1 MSDDSQ
7 GGSGPPLLRPIPR
20 RPFDLHLREPTPPED
35 ETLYDPP
42 LLNLESLNSRLL
54 DPRERNGPNSSS
66 DSTSISRANSALNM
80 TGSTLMGIY
89 SPSTYG
95 RDRFSDMTPP
105 TPWSTGAETPVQELV
120 LDDYLRIHEIQ
131 KERAQPPEARRRR
144 RRRRSSLHPIAKPQ
158 PISAAQRVFHFG
170 SRGLLLF
177 GLGMLYGMMVAHLR
191 DRRQAQMTED
201 KDIDKLRAASDGG
214 YYDRRYM
221 AFWGVSGVAMG
232 CLLPWF
238 DGLWERAFGRDDDD
252 DEAVEEEQQRGGAAG
267 GENAEKDP
275 GSCTDWALAIR
286 GIGALVGIAFA
297 IRKLPWDSTLQVSL
311 TLALANPVL
320 WFLLDRSMPGFLL
333 SATVGIAGSAVLMG
347 LQPDMV
353 PTPTNPSGPAFTG
366 YGWEQHSS
374 LVINTTAGGSGSGSD
389 LSHQQQKEFALFGG
403 RLAVGQEAVA
413 TGIWMMSVLFCCCVC
428 FGNIGRW
435 LALNRGAAAKG
446 RWAERR

>member
-1 MSDDSQ
+1 MSDSQ
-7 GGSGPPLLRPIPR
+7 GDSGPPLLRPIPR

-35 ETLYDPP
+35 DTLYDPP

-54 DPRERNGPNSSS
+54 DPRDNNGPNTPSE
-66 DSTSISRANSALNM
+66 STSISRASSALNL

-95 RDRFSDMTPP
+95 KDRFSDMTPP
-105 TPWSTGAETPVQELV
+105 TPWNNGAETPVQELV

-131 KERAQPPEARRRR
+131 KERAQPSEA
-144 RRRRSSLHPIAKPQ
+144 RRRRSSLHPILKPH
-158 PISAAQRVFHFG
+158 PMSAAQRVFHFG

-191 DRRQAQMTED
+191 DKGRVQMED
-201 KDIDKLRAASDGG
+201 MIKTADGG
-214 YYDRRYM
+214 YDWRYM
-221 AFWGVSGVAMG
+221 AFWGISGVAMG

-238 DGLWERAFGRDDDD
+238 DGIWERAFGYD
-252 DEAVEEEQQRGGAAG
+252 DESIEELSEAE
-267 GENAEKDP
+267 ENAKKDP
-275 GSCTDWALAIR
+275 ASCTDWALAVR

-311 TLALANPVL
+311 TLALVNPVL
-320 WFLLDRSMPGFLL
+320 WFLIDRSVPGFLL
-333 SATVGIAGSAVLMG
+333 SAVVGIFGSAILMG
-347 LQPDMV
+347 LQPEMV
-353 PTPTNPSGPAFTG
+353 PTPTNPSGSGFLG
-366 YGWEQHSS
+366 YGWEYG
-374 LVINTTAGGSGSGSD
+374 INATAGGSG
-389 LSHQQQKEFALFGG
+389 LVQPQKEFVLFGG
-403 RLAVGQEAVA
+403 HLTVGQETVA

-435 LALNRGAAAKG
+435 LALNRSAAARG